1 MTPTGISMKQVQ
13 ISTANIGP
21 RTRKI
26 AHLYMETK
34 QVLNII
40 RPGVFHNSYKLQLF
54 QSTTPIFYC

>member
-1 MTPTGISMKQVQ
+1 MKQVQ